1 MGFGLRRSAVGTRTF
16 GVCATEKLGGVPLIH
31 TQAAFTQT
39 GTYGTPRLSKGT
51 GRRGPLRVAGRAA
64 AASPTTGRMAQRPAF
79 GGPGGGLSQ
88 HGARSSRWAR
98 LRHSLVL
105 FGFLGRKGPRSAA
118 EWSLRPGNEVFALQG
133 RTGTGQ
139 CPVVAAFDWLRSGSV
154 TETSLPDF
162 PFFSPVSGWPGDISG
177 RPRPN
182 AERSMLGAG
191 EETSRANDAGFGAG
205 RSGAV
210 GDSG

>member
-1 MGFGLRRSAVGTRTF
+1 VGFGLRRSAVGTRTF

-118 EWSLRPGNEVFALQG
+118 KWSTPWKRSFCASGQDRDGTVSCRCRVRLAPFRRPYRNVAPGLPVFQPSVRMARG
-133 RTGTGQ
+133 HI
-139 CPVVAAFDWLRSGSV
+139 GSP
-154 TETSLPDF
+154 T
-162 PFFSPVSGWPGDISG
+162 
-177 RPRPN
+177 
-182 AERSMLGAG
+182 AEC
-191 EETSRANDAGFGAG
+191 
-205 RSGAV
+205 
-210 GDSG
+210 